1 MLVDLHDAR
10 VAVLLETLIV
20 LLAETKSLH
29 QRATDRARTFPSV
42 RLDVAAPTNTLQ
54 VLRRVVEVVAI
65 QVMDIL
71 RLWLPAPI
79 AWPRRHDLPRVI
91 SRSRWANYG

>member
-1 MLVDLHDAR
+1 MLIDLHDAR
-10 VAVLLETLIV
+10 VAVFLETLIV
-20 LLAETKSLH
+20 LLAETQSFH
-29 QRATDRARTFPSV
+29 RQATDRARTFPSV

-65 QVMDIL
+65 HVMDIL
-71 RLWLPAPI
+71 RLRLPAPI
-79 AWPRRHDLPRVI
+79 AWPKWHDLPCVI